1 MSVWREVEAVLGKI
15 DGRVDWF
22 RRFRKF
28 ERENFVAF
36 SNRD

>member
-15 DGRVDWF
+15 DDRLDW
-22 RRFRKF
+22 FRKF